1 MNGALDVFFDRFCPF
16 PVFRTSRIPSL
27 SLIALLCIVQLS
39 SFAATRTWTGG
50 GGDDNWTTA
59 ANWGGTAPVAGDDL
73 VFAGTTRL
81 TPNNNFAAGT
91 SFSTITFSV
100 GSGAFVI
107 GGNDFVL
114 TGGATALTASITT
127 GTVTLNNAI
136 NFTTAAPTATV
147 AGGGTLALGGVLSG
161 SLGLTK
167 AGTGQLNMTGAG
179 ANTYTGTTLV
189 NAGVL
194 RLNKTAASVSI
205 PGNLTIA
212 GGQVSFGTTG
222 AINQVADSAA
232 VTLNNA
238 SSVFNG
244 TAGINANAAGVTETI
259 ASLTVTGGCFNAGGS
274 VWTITGAVSFTGG
287 AGNSVFVGNSGSQLT
302 FGSLS
307 LTDMTAIPGG
317 TVATNNSFA
326 LYGNQT
332 TQSSI
337 TSGNIS
343 LNNSRLNLRRGAA
356 GMLGSRLI
364 LTGNITTTGTAAC
377 FITEDVAGGTA
388 GQIEIELSNAAGA
401 VTRTVTAGAGGAD
414 ITVNIPINN
423 GTSTSGSLTKAGA
436 GTLTLSGANSYTG
449 TTTIS
454 AGVLQAG
461 VATVVG
467 TSGAV
472 GVNSPV
478 VFANTAG
485 AVLNITGFNT
495 QVGSITGGGASGGNI
510 TLGAATLT
518 VGADNTSPAA
528 YGGVIG
534 GTGNL
539 TKIGTGTLTLSGGNT
554 YSGTTTISAGALQAG
569 VATVVG
575 TSGALG
581 VNSPVVFANT
591 AGATLNI
598 TGFNTQVGSI
608 TGGGATGGNIT
619 LGAATLTVGA
629 DNTSPAAYGGT
640 ISGTGNLTKIGI
652 GTLSLSGGSGYS
664 GTTTI
669 SGGTL
674 SVTNAAGTATGA
686 SVVTLAASTTL
697 IGTGTI
703 SGTVTVNGTVAPGLA
718 GIGTLTLSGNVA
730 FNNGSALT
738 IEINGATADQL
749 AVGGTLNLN
758 ASTTLNVTATT
769 TTQGQTFT
777 IVNKGAGAITG
788 TFNGLAEGS
797 TLIASNR
804 PLLLTYL
811 GGDGNDVVCTDDGPE
826 FTAAGTNTSQS
837 INEGAGLV
845 ALAATVPGG
854 RPLTY
859 SIFSGT
865 LPSGISLNANGS
877 FAGMADATSAGVYVL
892 VIRATDDRGTFDAT
906 TLTINV
912 TDAGLAITGASVNES
927 AGTATITVTRTG
939 GMGAVSVQ
947 ADTANASALAGSDYS
962 STSIVLNWVNAETGP
977 KTFTVPI
984 LNDTVSEIL
993 ESFLVVLSNPVN
1005 IGITSGTAVVSITDD
1020 DPPIAVADSA
1030 VAGQNVPRIINVLAN
1045 DLGLNNAPISVS
1057 IVTPPASGTA
1067 TANANGT
1074 ITYLSGV
1081 VGVDS
1086 FVYRLTDSLGQTAQA
1101 TVSVTITPAPT
1112 FTSQPTVAPNPVI
1125 VGLPVGGNVLADFG
1139 AITWNWGD
1147 GTTSTGSSVSKL
1159 YAAPGAY
1166 TVTVTA
1172 VSVDGATTISTQE
1185 VFVSFSLADG
1195 TGSGATPPGVTGIL
1209 VGGSGAGS
1217 AQGGSGKIVCN
1228 YVRRD
1233 KTSYQGSIGSLNFP
1247 AALTQASL
1255 ENEIGTLRIGSSANP
1270 ATFRFSLDKRGRG
1283 KATGVQHVEFNVSKK
1298 RFKFKVQRE
1307 DLTELTEAL
1316 GGPREFEG
1324 AGTPVTLMVPVT
1336 VQIGNKAFLALTF
1349 QVKYS
1354 QIKNSGR
1361 GKL

>member
-1 MNGALDVFFDRFCPF
+1 MNGALDVFFDRFCPI
-16 PVFRTSRIPSL
+16 PIFRTSRIPSL
-27 SLIALLCIVQLS
+27 SLIALLCILQFS
-39 SFAATRTWTGG
+39 SYAATRTWTGG

-91 SFSTITFSV
+91 SFNTITFSV

-107 GGNDFVL
+107 GGNDFIL

-136 NFTTAAPTATV
+136 NFTTTAPTATV
-147 AGGGTLALGGVLSG
+147 AGGGTLTLGGVLSG

-307 LTDMTAIPGG
+307 LTDMTAVPGG
-317 TVATNNSFA
+317 TVATNNSFT

-337 TSGNIS
+337 TSGNIT

-414 ITVNIPINN
+414 LTVNIPINN

-467 TSGAV
+467 TSGA
-472 GVNSPV
+472 
-478 VFANTAG
+478 
-485 AVLNITGFNT
+485 
-495 QVGSITGGGASGGNI
+495 
-510 TLGAATLT
+510 
-518 VGADNTSPAA
+518 
-528 YGGVIG
+528 
-534 GTGNL
+534 
-539 TKIGTGTLTLSGGNT
+539 
-554 YSGTTTISAGALQAG
+554 
-569 VATVVG
+569 
-575 TSGALG
+575 LG

-591 AGATLNI
+591 AGAILNI
-598 TGFNTQVGSI
+598 TGFDTQVGSI

-629 DNTSPAAYGGT
+629 NNSSPAAYGGA
-640 ISGTGNLTKIGI
+640 IGGTGNLTKIGT
-652 GTLSLSGGSGYS
+652 GTLTLSGGSGYS

-669 SGGTL
+669 SAGTL
-674 SVTNAAGTATGA
+674 SVTNVAGSATGT
-686 SVVTLAASTTL
+686 SVVTLAANTNL

-703 SGTVTVNGTVAPGLA
+703 SGAVTVNGTVAPGLA

-738 IEINGATADQL
+738 LDINGATADQL
-749 AVGGTLNLN
+749 VVGGTLNLN
-758 ASTTLNVTATT
+758 ASTALNVTATG

-777 IVNKGAGAITG
+777 VVNKGAGAITG

-811 GGDGNDVVCTDDGPE
+811 GGDGNDVVFTDDGPE
-826 FTAAGTNTSQS
+826 FTAAGTNTAQS
-837 INEGAGLV
+837 IDEGAGLV

-877 FAGMADATSAGVYVL
+877 FAGVADTNAAGTYVL
-892 VIRATDDRGTFDAT
+892 VIRVTDNRGTFDAT

-984 LNDTVSEIL
+984 LNDTLSEIL

-1067 TANANGT
+1067 TANADGT

-1172 VSVDGATTISTQE
+1172 VSVDGATTISTLE
-1185 VFVSFSLADG
+1185 VFVSFSLAEG
-1195 TGSGATPPGVTGIL
+1195 TGSGAATPPGVTGIL

-1298 RFKFKVQRE
+1298 RFKFKVQRA

-1324 AGTPVTLMVPVT
+1324 AGTSVTLMVPVT